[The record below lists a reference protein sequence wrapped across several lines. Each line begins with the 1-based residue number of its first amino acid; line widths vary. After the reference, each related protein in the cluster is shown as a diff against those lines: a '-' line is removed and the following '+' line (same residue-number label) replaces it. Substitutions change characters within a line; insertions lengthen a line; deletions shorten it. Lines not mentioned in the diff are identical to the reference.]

1 MGTEAKCVMH
11 SLGCGRKAELVLEIK
26 PSGNRDFSK
35 VFPLKELVISRI
47 LSISETN
54 NRQEGWRER
63 EQEGGREGRK
73 GDGRGETGRGIM
85 GRREGGTLRESEG
98 GEPPP

>member
-11 SLGCGRKAELVLEIK
+11 LLGCGGKAELVLEIK
-26 PSGNRDFSK
+26 PSGNGDFSK

-54 NRQEGWRER
+54 N
-63 EQEGGREGRK
+63 
-73 GDGRGETGRGIM
+73 
-85 GRREGGTLRESEG
+85 S
-98 GEPPP
+98 